1 MKDNFVNIKIV
12 DSIDKLTTKLSEP
25 KILIVGN
32 EIGNANLFKQI
43 FERSNTNDIKVIMSN
58 IKERK

>member
-32 EIGNANLFKQI
+32 EIGNSNLFKQI